1 MADTTLKLILLGVD
15 KSASKALKGVGD
27 EADKSSGK
35 LSGAMKTGLLVAGA
49 AAVTFGV
56 QSVKAFQ
63 DADKSQRELED
74 AYSRFPALQDVS
86 IDKMRQLNQAIQDK
100 TGADADDIAS
110 SQSVLA
116 RYKLTGSQ
124 ISELTPLMV
133 DYAKRTGKDL
143 PEAGKVLGK
152 ALGGNAKAMKELGIK
167 FKDTGDTGK
176 NFDQVV
182 GGLKDTV
189 GGFAEKEAGT
199 LDGKL
204 GILKTKFGDVQESVG
219 EKLVPA
225 LTKLIDVA
233 VKVVDWMGKNSD
245 VLIPLAAGLGIVA
258 VAFAAVNAV
267 MALNPFVL
275 VAAAVGLL
283 VAGLIYA
290 YRESETFR
298 KVVDTAFTAIG
309 KAGKWLW
316 NEALQPALKWIVN
329 GFAWV
334 TEGLADMLGALGKV
348 PGFGWAKDAADDLR
362 GVAEKA
368 RDAAEGI
375 KKIPDA
381 DPKIEARDKATAVV
395 ALIDKQIKSLR
406 GKVVEAKAKGDDK
419 GVRDLQA
426 KIKALQGKRVAIVA
440 TLSAS
445 GSASWRITGGAGTG
459 SLRAIPAARGGIFRA
474 MAAGGI
480 NEARIYSQADGV
492 QFNEPDTQGEGYI
505 PLANDWR
512 RPRAVEVW
520 RETGRRIGAM
530 AGGGINGSPLGGSGM
545 TVNVNAT
552 VQRGVDPLQ
561 FAREVEQELTKLA
574 RTRGGRLAFA

>member
-110 SQSVLA
+110 SQAVLA
-116 RYKLTGSQ
+116 RYKLTGDQ
-124 ISELTPLMV
+124 IADMTPLMV
-133 DYAKRTGKDL
+133 DYAKRTGKDM
-143 PEAGKVLGK
+143 PAAGATLGK
-152 ALGGNAKAMKELGIK
+152 ALAGNAKAMKELGIE
-167 FKDTGDTGK
+167 FKDTGDPAK
-176 NFDQVV
+176 NFEIIM
-182 GGLKDTV
+182 GGLKEKV

-245 VLIPLAAGLGIVA
+245 ILIPLAAGLGIVA

-309 KAGKWLW
+309 KAATWLW
-316 NEALQPALKWIVN
+316 NNAFQPALKFIVE

-334 TEGLADMLGALGKV
+334 TDGLADMLGALGKV
-348 PGFGWAKDAADDLR
+348 PGFGWAKDAADDLH
-362 GVAEKA
+362 GVAQKA
-368 RDAAEGI
+368 RDAADGI

-381 DPKIEARDKATAVV
+381 KPEISARDKATAVV
-395 ALIDKQIKSLR
+395 RSIDSQIKSLK
-406 GKVVEAKAKGDDK
+406 GKVVTAKAAGDDK
-419 GVRDLQA
+419 GVRDLKA
-426 KIKALQGKRVAIVA
+426 KIAALEGKRVNIVA

-445 GSASWRITGGAGTG
+445 GSANWRMSGSASTGRL
-459 SLRAIPAARGGIFRA
+459 SAIAVARGGIVRP

-480 NEARIYSQADGV
+480 TGASIYSQADGV
-492 QFNEPDTQGEGYI
+492 QFNEPDTQGESYI

-552 VQRGVDPLQ
+552 VQRGVDPLA

>member
-110 SQSVLA
+110 SQAVLA
-116 RYKLTGSQ
+116 RYKLTGDQ
-124 ISELTPLMV
+124 IADMTPLMV
-133 DYAKRTGKDL
+133 DYAKRTGKDM
-143 PEAGKVLGK
+143 PAAGATLGK
-152 ALGGNAKAMKELGIK
+152 ALAGNAKAMKELGIE
-167 FKDTGDTGK
+167 FKDTGDPAK
-176 NFDQVV
+176 NFEIIM
-182 GGLKDTV
+182 GGLKEKV

-245 VLIPLAAGLGIVA
+245 ILIPLAAGLGIVA

-298 KVVDTAFTAIG
+298 KTVDTAFKAIG
-309 KAGKWLW
+309 AAGKWLW

-334 TEGLADMLGALGKV
+334 TDGLADMLGALGKV
-348 PGFGWAKDAADDLR
+348 PGFGWAKDAADDLH
-362 GVAEKA
+362 GVAQKA

-375 KKIPDA
+375 KDIPDA
-381 DPKIEARDKATAVV
+381 DPTIEARDKATATVKK
-395 ALIDKQIKSLR
+395 IDAQIKSLK
-406 GKVVEAKAKGDDK
+406 GKVVEAKAKGDTK
-419 GVRDLQA
+419 GVADLQA
-426 KIKALQGKRVAIVA
+426 RIDALKDKRVTVTAAIRS
-440 TLSAS
+440 T
-445 GSASWRITGGAGTG
+445 GTASWRLTTGGG
-459 SLRAIPAARGGIFRA
+459 SVSAVAVARGGIIRP

-480 NEARIYSQADGV
+480 NGPARIYSQADGV
-492 QFNEPDTQGEGYI
+492 QFNEPETAGEGYV

-520 RETGRRIGAM
+520 REIGHRIGAM
-530 AGGGINGSPLGGSGM
+530 AGGGITGAGGFGGA
-545 TVNVNAT
+545 TIAIHAT
-552 VQRGVDPLQ
+552 VARGVDPLA

>member
-27 EADKSSGK
+27 EAHKSGGRIK
-35 LSGAMKTGLLVAGA
+35 AGMTAGLLVAGA
-49 AAVTFGV
+49 AAVTFGK
-56 QSVKAFQ
+56 QSVDAFR

-74 AYSRFPALQDVS
+74 AYGRFPGLADVS
-86 IDKMRQLNQAIQDK
+86 IDKMRELNQAIQDK

-110 SQSVLA
+110 SQAVLA

-245 VLIPLAAGLGIVA
+245 ILIPLAAGLGIVA

-298 KVVDTAFTAIG
+298 KTVDTAFKAIG
-309 KAGKWLW
+309 AAGKWLW
-316 NEALQPALKWIVN
+316 NEALQPALKWIVE

-334 TEGLADMLGALGKV
+334 TDGLADMLGALGKV

-375 KKIPDA
+375 KDIPDA
-381 DPKIEARDKATAVV
+381 DPKIEARDEATKV
-395 ALIDKQIKSLR
+395 LGGIKSEIKTLK
-406 GKVVEAKAKGDDK
+406 GKIVEAKAKGDTK
-419 GVRDLQA
+419 GVRDLEA
-426 KIKALQGKRVAIVA
+426 KMKALRNKEVTINAMLR
-440 TLSAS
+440 AS
-445 GSASWRITGGAGTG
+445 GSASWRISGGAGTG
-459 SLRAIPAARGGIFRA
+459 SLRAIAQANGGILRSY
-474 MAAGGI
+474 AGGGFEDHTAMI
-480 NEARIYSQADGV
+480 GNGV
-492 QFNEPDTQGEGYI
+492 TRVWNEPETGGESYI
-505 PLANDWR
+505 PLA
-512 RPRAVEVW
+512 PAKRARSLGIW
-520 RETGRRIGAM
+520 RETGRRLGVALADGGI
-530 AGGGINGSPLGGSGM
+530 AGGSAGAPAV
-545 TVNVNAT
+545 TVMASVA
-552 VQRGVDPLQ
+552 RGVDPLQ